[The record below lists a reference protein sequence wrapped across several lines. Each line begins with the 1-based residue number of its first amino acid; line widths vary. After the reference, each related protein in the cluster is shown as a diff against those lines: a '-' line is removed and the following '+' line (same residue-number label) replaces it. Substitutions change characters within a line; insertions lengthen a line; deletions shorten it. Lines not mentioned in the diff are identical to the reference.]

1 MAMKKWLPPYLR
13 PIEVEGDSVIDDAVR
28 KLIGDEKWEQ
38 ARNTGRPGQP
48 GVLMAARVEGLPD
61 PQPGSVHG
69 PPCDACGKVVWVG
82 PATMKL
88 GIVFPAVVCLECVAR
103 EVAAQTMN

>member
-1 MAMKKWLPPYLR
+1 MTKKLPPYLHA
-13 PIEVEGDSVIDDAVR
+13 VETPEDGVIDHAVR
-28 KLIGDEKWEQ
+28 KLIGPEKWER

-48 GVLMAARVEGLPD
+48 GVLMAARVEGFPD

-69 PPCDACGKVVWVG
+69 PPCDACGKKVWIG

-88 GIVFPAVVCLECVAR
+88 GITFPAVVCLQCIAR